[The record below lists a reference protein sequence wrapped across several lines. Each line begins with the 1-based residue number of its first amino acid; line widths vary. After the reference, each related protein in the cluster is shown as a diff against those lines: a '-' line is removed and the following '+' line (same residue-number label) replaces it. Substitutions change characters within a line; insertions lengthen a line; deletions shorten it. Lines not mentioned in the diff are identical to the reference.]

1 MQQLLANLSWNNHLS
16 LLGWLFVLV
25 GAILFLNLLNGL
37 RTGQLRHQFK
47 SMGELREHYLGI
59 PQTRAERQR
68 SESEGGHPAMPV
80 IGFLASLGIILI
92 GLLLL
97 GVIH

>member
-1 MQQLLANLSWNNHLS
+1 MQQFSIKIPWHNPPV

-37 RTGQLRHQFK
+37 RTGQLRHQFM
-47 SMGELREHYLGI
+47 SMGDLREHYLGI

-92 GLLLL
+92 GLILL